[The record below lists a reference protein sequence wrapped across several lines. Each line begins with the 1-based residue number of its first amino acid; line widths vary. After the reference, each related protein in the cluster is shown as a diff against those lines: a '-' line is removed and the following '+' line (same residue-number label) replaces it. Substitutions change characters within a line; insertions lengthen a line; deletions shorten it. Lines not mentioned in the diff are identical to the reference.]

1 MDRKKVF
8 IVLNPVAGTTDPD
21 DVRVMFGEC
30 GDEGGLECEVYE
42 TQEDDDV
49 TAIVREALGNHFD
62 LVVVAGGDGTVSSVA
77 SALVNTEIP
86 LAILPAGTGN
96 VFAQELGVPED
107 LEEAMSLLLGE
118 HKVRCVDVM
127 QTDERYCL
135 LNVGVGMSASM
146 MEDTERD
153 QKRSLGFFAYIL
165 AGVKK
170 ALGYQPHRFNIT
182 IDGKRQ
188 KVHASEVMV
197 VNSPAL
203 GTSTIRLQ
211 DGIRLDDG
219 QMEVCFLQTKS
230 VLDYA
235 KIGTSLLLAREKQ
248 SPHIHCIKVDE
259 ELTIEADEEVGVQG
273 DGDLLGTTPVTVRLV
288 PQALQVIVPRDSEK

>member
-1 MDRKKVF
+1 MNRKKVF

-30 GDEGGLECEVYE
+30 GDEGGMECEVYE

-49 TAIVREALGNHFD
+49 TAVVREALQDSFD

-77 SALVNTEIP
+77 SALVNTDIP

-96 VFAQELGVPED
+96 VFAQELGIPED
-107 LEEAMSLLLGE
+107 LEEAMSLILGE
-118 HKVRCVDVM
+118 QKARSVDVM
-127 QTDERYCL
+127 EMDGRYYL

-146 MEDTERD
+146 MEETERS

-170 ALGYQPHRFNIT
+170 ALGYQPHRYRVT
-182 IDGKRQ
+182 VDGEEQ
-188 KVHASEVMV
+188 EVYASEVMV
-197 VNSPAL
+197 LNSPAL
-203 GTSTIRLQ
+203 GTSAIHIQ

-230 VLDYA
+230 VLDYLR
-235 KIGTSLLLAREKQ
+235 IGTNLLLDREER
-248 SPHIHCIKVDE
+248 SPHIHCIKVNE
-259 ELTIEADEEVGVQG
+259 EITIEAEEKVGVQG
-273 DGDLLGTTPVTVRLV
+273 DGDLIGTTPITVRLV
-288 PQALQVIVPRDSEK
+288 PQALRVIVPQDSER